1 MSELNELN
9 RKIRQMMDE
18 ITHYELDIK
27 RLLATKAQLEEEIK
41 QLDTLNQMRDDEITS
56 MQSKLNR
63 YDYAINWLK
72 EQREAQ
78 KN

>member
-41 QLDTLNQMRDDEITS
+41 
-56 MQSKLNR
+56 
-63 YDYAINWLK
+63 
-72 EQREAQ
+72 
-78 KN
+78 